1 MTDDE
6 LADAV
11 IHLGVGHAAG
21 YIGGKVFQW
30 DASDESNGYDIH
42 DARSFVRDWRV
53 AGALMEKIHNPIKII
68 CCEETY
74 CVEITVYSSDEE
86 AEPTVVRRFDP
97 NSRSRAI
104 NEACVEVLQ

>member
-1 MTDDE
+1 MTDEE
-6 LADAV
+6 LASACVAV
-11 IHLGVGHAAG
+11 IENFDGLPKG
-21 YIGGKVFQW
+21 
-30 DASDESNGYDIH
+30 ASAEL
-42 DARSFVRDWRV
+42 FVRDWRV

-86 AEPTVVRRFDP
+86 AEPTVTRRFDP

-104 NEACVEVLQ
+104 IEACVEVLL